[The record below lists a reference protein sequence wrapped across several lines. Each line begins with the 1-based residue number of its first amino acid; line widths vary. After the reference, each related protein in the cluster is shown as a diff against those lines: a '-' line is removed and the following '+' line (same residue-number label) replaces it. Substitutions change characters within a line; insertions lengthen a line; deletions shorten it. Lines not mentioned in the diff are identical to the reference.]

1 MKVLVSGSRS
11 ITDFDLEGLFPPD
24 TDTIICGG
32 AKGVDQLAEQYADA
46 HQLQKMIFRPKYDL
60 YGRAA
65 PLKRNEEMVRL
76 ADFVIIIWDGK
87 SKGTR
92 YTAEYTKKQ
101 GKPLLLLNVSSP
113 PST

>member
-46 HQLQKMIFRPKYDL
+46 HQLQKMIFFNSSQTAGDVRPDF
-60 YGRAA
+60 RDTFF
-65 PLKRNEEMVRL
+65 KRSEQLFETGAV
-76 ADFVIIIWDGK
+76 
-87 SKGTR
+87 T
-92 YTAEYTKKQ
+92 
-101 GKPLLLLNVSSP
+101 
-113 PST
+113 

>member
-11 ITDFDLEGLFPPD
+11 ITEVDFEGLFPAD
-24 TDTIICGG
+24 TDTVICGG
-32 AKGVDQLAEQYADA
+32 ARGVDQLAEQYADA

-65 PLKRNEEMVRL
+65 PLKRNEKMVRL

-87 SKGTR
+87 SKGTKF
-92 YTAEYTKKQ
+92 TANYAKKM
-101 GKPLLLLNVSSP
+101 GKPVLLLDLSS
-113 PST
+113 STI